1 MQKRETMPRRSEP
14 IWIGYAVAVAAF
26 LVAALARWLLSRFFG
41 GVYPYAPIFLAV
53 IFTAWYGGFGPALLV
68 AALGLAHGYLAS
80 IGGNPNAHP
89 LFGLALYAITSLGIA
104 LIGGAM
110 ARARAKIAHQVE
122 ELQRKHQEL
131 TIADHRK
138 DEFLAV
144 LAHELRNALAP
155 IASALDILKQPEV
168 DPAVAAKAVEVADRQ
183 IHQMTR
189 LVDDLLDVSRI
200 MRGKIELRKERV
212 GLESVVERAVE
223 TVQPLI
229 DRERHELTIE
239 LPEDTVWIEADLV
252 RLAQAVANLLSNAAK
267 YTEPGGQIHLNAT
280 AENGQLVICVRD
292 SGIGIDPAT
301 LPKLFEMFMQ
311 AAPGSTRSRGGL
323 GIGLT
328 LVKNLVEL
336 HGGAIVAHSEGIGKG
351 SEFMIRMP
359 HTQMPPM
366 EVARAPIAPSG
377 KGPRRQI
384 LVVDDNVDAA
394 QSLAMLLRLRGH
406 DVHTAFGGPQALEAA
421 KHDEPELVF
430 LDIGMPVMDGY
441 EVARRLRAQFG
452 SEITI
457 IALTGWGTEQDRQRS
472 RQAGFDH
479 HMTKP
484 VDLAALEEVLA
495 AFAAREEQANRELEA
510 SKT

>member
-1 MQKRETMPRRSEP
+1 
-14 IWIGYAVAVAAF
+14 
-26 LVAALARWLLSRFFG
+26 LV
-41 GVYPYAPIFLAV
+41 
-53 IFTAWYGGFGPALLV
+53 
-68 AALGLAHGYLAS
+68 HGYLTADNA
-80 IGGNPNAHP
+80 NPSDHP
-89 LFGLALYAITSLGIA
+89 IFGLALYAVISLGIA
-104 LIGGAM
+104 LVGGAM
-110 ARARAKIAHQVE
+110 ARARQRIAHQVE
-122 ELQRKHQEL
+122 ELQRQHHEL

-144 LAHELRNALAP
+144 LAHELRNPLAP

-168 DPAVAAKAVEVADRQ
+168 DPAVATKAIQVADRQ
-183 IHQMTR
+183 VHQMTR

-200 MRGKIELRKERV
+200 MRGKIELQKEQ
-212 GLESVVERAVE
+212 VELANVIARAVE

-229 DRERHELTIE
+229 DRERHELTVE
-239 LPEDTVWIEADLV
+239 LPEDAVWIEADLV

-267 YTEPGGQIHLNAT
+267 YTEAGGHIYLSAVV
-280 AENGQLVICVRD
+280 ENGQLVISVRD

-311 AAPGSTRSRGGL
+311 AAPGSSRSRGGL

-336 HGGAIVAHSEGIGKG
+336 HGGAIAAHSDGLGQG

-359 HTQMPPM
+359 HTEMPM
-366 EVARAPIAPSG
+366 DAAPAPAAPAG
-377 KGPRRQI
+377 KSPRRRI

-406 DVHTAFGGPQALEAA
+406 DVQTAFGGPEALQAA
-421 KHDEPELVF
+421 KIDEPELVF

-441 EVARRLRAQFG
+441 EVARGLRAQFA
-452 SEITI
+452 SELTI

-472 RQAGFDH
+472 REAGFDH
-479 HMTKP
+479 HLTKP

-495 AFAAREEQANRELEA
+495 TFGAAGEPANRELQA
-510 SKT
+510 SNP

>member
-1 MQKRETMPRRSEP
+1 MPRRSQP
-14 IWIGYAVAVAAF
+14 IWAGYAVGAAAF
-26 LVAALARWLLSRFFG
+26 LLAAIVRWLISRSFG
-41 GVYPYAPIFLAV
+41 EIYPFAPIFLAI

-68 AALGLAHGYLAS
+68 AAIGLAHGYLTSNSANS
-80 IGGNPNAHP
+80 NNHP
-89 LFGLALYAITSLGIA
+89 VFGLALYVVTSLGIA
-104 LIGGAM
+104 LVGGAM
-110 ARARAKIAHQVE
+110 SRARQRIAHQVE
-122 ELQRKHQEL
+122 ELQRKHHEL
-131 TIADHRK
+131 IVADQRK

-144 LAHELRNALAP
+144 LAHELRNPLAP

-168 DPAVAAKAVEVADRQ
+168 DPAVAAKAIEVADRQ
-183 IHQMTR
+183 VRHMTR

-212 GLESVVERAVE
+212 DLKSVVARAVE

-229 DRERHELTIE
+229 DRERHALTIE
-239 LPEDTVWIEADLV
+239 LPEDAVWIEADLV

-267 YTEPGGQIHLNAT
+267 YTEAGGHIHLSALV
-280 AENGQLVICVRD
+280 ENRQLVINVRD

-311 AAPGSTRSRGGL
+311 AAPGSSRSRGGL

-336 HGGAIVAHSEGIGKG
+336 HGGEIGAHSDGLGKG

-359 HTQMPPM
+359 HAELPAEIPS
-366 EVARAPIAPSG
+366 AAPAPAG
-377 KGPRRQI
+377 KGPRRRI

-406 DVHTAFGGPQALEAA
+406 DVQTAFGGPQALEAA
-421 KHDEPELVF
+421 KNDVPELVF

-441 EVARRLRAQFG
+441 EVARGLRAQFG
-452 SEITI
+452 SEVTI
-457 IALTGWGTEQDRQRS
+457 VALTGWGTEQDRQRS

-495 AFAAREEQANRELEA
+495 TFAAPDEQVNRELQA
-510 SKT
+510 SNP

>member
-1 MQKRETMPRRSEP
+1 MLS
-14 IWIGYAVAVAAF
+14 IVIAAI
-26 LVAALARWLLSRFFG
+26 ARWVLSRLFDG
-41 GVYPYAPIFLAV
+41 MYPFAPIFLAI

-68 AALGLAHGYLAS
+68 AAIGLA
-80 IGGNPNAHP
+80 IGILTSDGRNANGHAI
-89 LFGLALYAITSLGIA
+89 FGLVLYTVTSIGIA

-110 ARARAKIAHQVE
+110 VRARERIARQMNQLLVQQQD
-122 ELQRKHQEL
+122 LIAADQRKDQ
-131 TIADHRK
+131 
-138 DEFLAV
+138 FLAV
-144 LAHELRNALAP
+144 LAHELRNPLAP
-155 IASALDILKQPEV
+155 IASALDILKQPDV
-168 DPAVAAKAVEVADRQ
+168 DLAVANKAVEVADRQ
-183 IHQMTR
+183 VQHMTR

-200 MRGKIELRKERV
+200 MRGKIELQKERV
-212 GLESVVERAVE
+212 ELASIVARAVE

-229 DRERHELTIE
+229 DREQHALTIE
-239 LPEDTVWIEADLV
+239 LPPEPVWIEGDLV

-267 YTEPGGQIHLNAT
+267 YTEPGGKIQLS
-280 AENGQLVICVRD
+280 AEVDGKQLVLCVRD

-311 AAPGSTRSRGGL
+311 AAPGSSRSRSGL

-336 HGGAIVAHSEGIGKG
+336 HGGAIAAHSDGLGKG

-359 HTQMPPM
+359 HTEGPA
-366 EVARAPIAPSG
+366 EAPSAPAAP
-377 KGPRRQI
+377 KAKSSRRRI

-406 DVHTAFGGPQALEAA
+406 DVQTAFGGSEALEAV

-441 EVARRLRAQFG
+441 EVARQLRGQFG
-452 SEITI
+452 SEVTI

-472 RQAGFDH
+472 RQAGFDRH
-479 HMTKP
+479 LTKP
-484 VDLAALEEVLA
+484 VDLAALEEVLTTVA
-495 AFAAREEQANRELEA
+495 ASEEQGKRELQA
-510 SKT
+510 SNP